1 MILNDQSQKAEELTA
16 ALLLSVAGGFLDV
29 YSYLYRGHVFANA
42 VTGNIVLLGLNLSGG
57 EWSSC
62 GKYLLAIAAYAS
74 GVLAACLIHDRLP
87 GNVRN
92 YWHQAVLL
100 CEIALITAVSFVPY
114 GTLDFVANTAISFL
128 CAMQVQTFR
137 RVRGLPFASTMCTGN
152 LRSGSEA
159 LFHGLR
165 EHESSELRKAL
176 HYYAVIAVFL
186 LGAFVGAIA
195 LGGLGTHTIL
205 VVPALLLVVAL
216 LITSKR
222 QRVWLLRLFRKHRRR
237 KISH

>member
-1 MILNDQSQKAEELTA
+1 MHLNDQAQKAEELA
-16 ALLLSVAGGFLDV
+16 ATLLLSVAGGFLDV

-42 VTGNIVLLGLNLSGG
+42 VTGNIVLLGLNLSNGQ
-57 EWSSC
+57 WASC
-62 GKYLLAIAAYAS
+62 GKYLLAITAYAF
-74 GVLAACLIHDRLP
+74 GVLAACGIHDRLT
-87 GNVRN
+87 GNARN
-92 YWHQAVLL
+92 YWHQTVLA
-100 CEIALITAVSFVPY
+100 CEIALVTIVAFIPC

-159 LFHGLR
+159 LFRGLR
-165 EHESSELRKAL
+165 GQEPNELRKAF

-186 LGAFVGAIA
+186 FGAFAGSIA
-195 LGGLGTHTIL
+195 LRHLGSCTIL
-205 VVPALLLVVAL
+205 AVPVAFAAVAL

-222 QRVWLLRLFRKHRRR
+222 QRVWLLRLVRKHRRR
-237 KISH
+237 KAG